1 MREFAWPSPIH
12 TPFAK
17 GRARRNRTSL
27 NLLPRNAGARAGPSQ
42 RD

>member
-12 TPFAK
+12 TLFAN

-27 NLLPRNAGARAGPSQ
+27 NLLPRNAGALAGPSY
-42 RD
+42 RA